1 MSSIPVSAHST
12 DCSQAKAA
20 GTQDQNPDV
29 PSLSNHQADSN
40 SAEQDKEQDSTDKL
54 DKKEK
59 KFIKKKSPFLPGN
72 IANAFYFLCCKECS
86 NCGCVYGFIK
96 GFPKIC
102 CGLVM
107 NSICSYLKYSVRYG

>member
-20 GTQDQNPDV
+20 GAQDQNPDV

-40 SAEQDKEQDSTDKL
+40 SAEHDRERDSTDKL

-59 KFIKKKSPFLPGN
+59 KLIKKKSPFLPGN
-72 IANAFYFLCCKECS
+72 SATAFCFLCCKECS
-86 NCGCVYGFIK
+86 NLWLYK
-96 GFPKIC
+96 GISQNVLWISYEQYFSLSKIQC
-102 CGLVM
+102 KV
-107 NSICSYLKYSVRYG
+107 